1 MWGPPV
7 ISWFRFAPITISTI
21 NNIVIGV
28 ICTNWTLSWGPH
40 IVWIN
45 MVTFTINIHPMLAYI
60 PAPWILWVMGLVWIN
75 MNGINDNNWD
85 TNPLVLELGNGKAQN
100 LEIVIEILLASWP
113 CRALGFDIVVSWS
126 LFLLVGK
133 CRKTSSEIKYLDV
146 SDVYLSIPL
155 ETKHRSVRLLSSI
168 VRCKTSQ
175 PWLSGASGV
184 GAGNIAEHGAA
195 SNLIVDELISSLS
208 FNYIIYIYIKLVGE

>member
-1 MWGPPV
+1 
-7 ISWFRFAPITISTI
+7 
-21 NNIVIGV
+21 
-28 ICTNWTLSWGPH
+28 
-40 IVWIN
+40 
-45 MVTFTINIHPMLAYI
+45 
-60 PAPWILWVMGLVWIN
+60 
-75 MNGINDNNWD
+75 
-85 TNPLVLELGNGKAQN
+85 
-100 LEIVIEILLASWP
+100 LASWP

-208 FNYIIYIYIKLVGE
+208 FNYIIYIYQTGRGIIFIEDIHHIYIYYTCISGWWFGTWFFWLSIYWE